1 MSTATPESSSNA
13 LWTRDFL
20 IVCTANIMM
29 FFNVHLFFATF
40 TFYAIARFAVGDA
53 VGGASASIFVIG
65 ALVSRLSAGPLME
78 RVPLKA
84 LLLVCFAV
92 FVGLPPFYLATD
104 SITVT
109 MLLRIIHG
117 AAFGLGSSVIATL
130 AVARIPPH
138 RLAEGTGY
146 YASSTVLGTAIGSFI
161 GLLLLNVADFEAI
174 VWTGVVTSA
183 VGLFLVFPMRMPIL
197 QSPAAGFEPRGW
209 LSRFVEPAAL
219 PMTLLGALF
228 MIGYSSIVTFVATL
242 GAERGLGSTVSFF
255 FLVYAVAVLISRPF
269 TGPLMD
275 RRGFNVVMI
284 PSFLL
289 FGAGLFIIGQSY
301 SGIILCLGAV
311 LVGLGQGNL
320 VSGGQTIAISQVP
333 RHKLGMGTS
342 TFFLGI
348 DVGLGF
354 GPFLIG
360 FLVQSNGLSTSY
372 AILGASMI
380 PLLGLYW
387 LMLGRKDRKSPA
399 H

>member
-1 MSTATPESSSNA
+1 MNTPKPYTSHNA
-13 LWTRDFL
+13 LWTREFL
-20 IVCTANIMM
+20 LVCASNIVM
-29 FFNVHLFFATF
+29 FFNVHLFFSTF

-65 ALVSRLSAGPLME
+65 ALISRLAAGPLME
-78 RVPLKA
+78 KAPLK
-84 LLLVCFAV
+84 LLLVVCFAV

-109 MLLRIIHG
+109 MALRIIHG

-130 AVARIPPH
+130 AVARIPSH

-146 YASSTVLGTAIGSFI
+146 YASSTVVGTALGSFI
-161 GLLLLNVADFEAI
+161 GLLLLNIASFQSV
-174 VWTGVVTSA
+174 VWTGTITSA
-183 VGLFLVFPMRMPIL
+183 VGLLLLIFMRMPVM
-197 QSPAAGFEPRGW
+197 QAPAADFVARGW

-219 PMTLLGALF
+219 PMALLGALF
-228 MIGYSSIVTFVATL
+228 MMGYSSIVTFVATL
-242 GAERGLGSTVSFF
+242 GADRNLGSAVSFF
-255 FLVYAVAVLISRPF
+255 FLIYAAAVLISRPF

-275 RRGFNVVMI
+275 RRGFNVVMV
-284 PSFLL
+284 PAFLI
-289 FGAGLFIIGQSY
+289 FGAGLFTIGQSQ
-301 SGIILCLGAV
+301 SGLMLGLGAV

-320 VSGGQTIAISQVP
+320 VSGGQTIAISRVP

-348 DVGLGF
+348 DVGMGV

-360 FLVQSNGLSTSY
+360 FLVQANGLGQSY
-372 AILGASMI
+372 MILGAAMI

-387 LMLGRKDRKSPA
+387 IMQSRAGRA
-399 H
+399 LTN

>member
-1 MSTATPESSSNA
+1 MSTPKPNTSHNS
-13 LWTRDFL
+13 LWTREFL
-20 IVCTANIMM
+20 LVCSSNIVM
-29 FFNVHLFFATF
+29 FFNVHLFFSTF

-65 ALVSRLSAGPLME
+65 ALISRLSAGPLME
-78 RVPLKA
+78 KASLK
-84 LLLVCFAV
+84 LLLVVCFAV

-109 MLLRIIHG
+109 MVLRIIHG

-130 AVARIPPH
+130 AVARIPSH

-146 YASSTVLGTAIGSFI
+146 YASSTVIGTALGSFI
-161 GLLLLNVADFEAI
+161 GLLLLNVASFQTV
-174 VWTGVVTSA
+174 VWTGTATSV
-183 VGLFLVFPMRMPIL
+183 VGLLLLFIMRMPAL
-197 QSPAAGFEPRGW
+197 QAPAADFVPRGW

-219 PMTLLGALF
+219 PMALLGASF
-228 MIGYSSIVTFVATL
+228 MMGYSSIVTFVATL
-242 GAERGLGSTVSFF
+242 GADRSLGSAVSFF
-255 FLVYAVAVLISRPF
+255 FLIYAAAVLISRPF

-284 PSFLL
+284 PAFLI
-289 FGAGLFIIGQSY
+289 FGAGLFTIGQSHT
-301 SGIILCLGAV
+301 GLMLCLGAV

-320 VSGGQTIAISQVP
+320 VSGGQTIAISRVP

-348 DVGLGF
+348 DVGMGV

-360 FLVQSNGLSTSY
+360 FLVQANGLGQSY
-372 AILGASMI
+372 MILGAAMI

-387 LMLGRKDRKSPA
+387 IMQSRTGRA
-399 H
+399 LTN